1 MRIKKTTRLLYLFVL
16 LASTQLSA
24 QTATTDSVK
33 LALND
38 YIDAFYYGDTSKLHR
53 SIDPAVH
60 KYGYYRPKNSTTY
73 AGEPMSF
80 REMINYAAGVLR
92 KGKNPN
98 VEKFPRKAEVYE
110 VLDQTAC
117 GKVTAWWGTDY
128 ILLAKLDGRWKI
140 THVLWQSPSAPKQ

>member
-1 MRIKKTTRLLYLFVL
+1 MRIKKITQLLYWFTL
-16 LASTQLSA
+16 LGAGQLSA
-24 QTATTDSVK
+24 QTAADSVN

-38 YIDAFYYGDTSKLHR
+38 YIDAFYYGDTTKLYR
-53 SIDPAVH
+53 SIEPGVH
-60 KYGYYRPKNSTTY
+60 KYGYFRPRNSNTY

-80 REMINYAAGVLR
+80 REMIDYAAGVLR

-98 VEKFPRKAEVYE
+98 VEKFPRKTEVYE
-110 VLDQTAC
+110 VLDKTAC

-140 THVLWQSPSAPKQ
+140 THVVWQSPVPKQ